1 MSWHSHFSF
10 LPQRLTLSWHVR
22 DLRILKILPPRR
34 RRLEGMGNSAM
45 NGVLL
50 LELLIAV
57 SNGDIIDGYFQSRL
71 YLSQPFGTRQALV
84 RLLSRTKSGQI
95 QVRLP
100 KEHRRRLRLQDRG
113 TITAS
118 RFRPPFTPQRTFCGR
133 SND

>member
-1 MSWHSHFSF
+1 MSQHSHFSF

-45 NGVLL
+45 SGVLL

-71 YLSQPFGTRQALV
+71 YCRS
-84 RLLSRTKSGQI
+84 RLAQGG
-95 QVRLP
+95 RLFAARNRD
-100 KEHRRRLRLQDRG
+100 K
-113 TITAS
+113 S
-118 RFRPPFTPQRTFCGR
+118 RFGCRKNIVVDFVSRIVER
-133 SND
+133 SLRHENPV

>member
-71 YLSQPFGTRQALV
+71 YLSQPFGSRQALV
-84 RLLSRTKSGQI
+84 RLLSRTKS
-95 QVRLP
+95 
-100 KEHRRRLRLQDRG
+100 
-113 TITAS
+113 
-118 RFRPPFTPQRTFCGR
+118 
-133 SND
+133 